1 MNKIDYFDIER
12 DFFDNPDII
21 DILEKYNFSIYHP
34 DNCVF
39 NTDQWYIV
47 AQSWEDIER
56 AEKEIVELGLVND
69 VPETPRHG
77 ELLEKG
83 FDLVFSDEYTSCS
96 GCGKLLRTTPRYYG
110 DLPEYIINDGEI
122 LCGSCYND
130 DEIIDLA
137 LNNSNTA
144 VNARQLKH
152 TLESHGFKLFRGN
165 LESGFHPGQTDNPQD
180 ISKEIER
187 SYPTADW
194 LFCIDGAG
202 QFDISFSAWYRESN
216 NDD

>member
-47 AQSWEDIER
+47 AQSWDDVEK
-56 AEKEIVELGLVND
+56 AEKAMMSYITDLPN
-69 VPETPRHG
+69 TYRHG
-77 ELLEKG
+77 DILEQAFK
-83 FDLVFSDEYTSCS
+83 LCFSDEYNSCS
-96 GCGKLLRTTPRYYG
+96 GCGKLIKTTPSYYG
-110 DLPEYIINDGEI
+110 DLPNYLYTDCELLCSDCYSDNDLIE
-122 LCGSCYND
+122 LKLNNAD
-130 DEIIDLA
+130 TA
-137 LNNSNTA
+137 LNP
-144 VNARQLKH
+144 RQLKNS
-152 TLESHGFKLFRGN
+152 LESHGFILYRDN
-165 LESGFHPGQTDNPQD
+165 LESGYHPGQTDNPQD

-202 QFDISFSAWYRESN
+202 QFDIRFSAWYRESN